1 LKSPKRKGLERSTL
15 TVDRRGLAG
24 KRRGEAR
31 YRRTGSTGE
40 VSAGKNRLR
49 VAWTHAGIAFV
60 DDADV
65 DVADVEKRL
74 KMRLVAKPVPSLI
87 RSSLAEVARGKR
99 DVDVPIDLSWAS
111 EYIQEVLAAAMR
123 IPRGETR
130 PYSWLAREA
139 RRPLAVRAAA
149 TAMAKNPLWLLVPC
163 HRVIAADGTIGSY
176 GPSGV
181 ERKRELLKREGVT
194 LPRGNK
200 RDVKTTQPKRG

>member
-1 LKSPKRKGLERSTL
+1 MRRSKNRTENRP
-15 TVDRRGLAG
+15 V
-24 KRRGEAR
+24 
-31 YRRTGSTGE
+31 YRRTGWTGE
-40 VSAGKNRLR
+40 VTAGKRRLR

-74 KMRLVAKPVPSLI
+74 KMRLADKAVPALLK
-87 RSSLAEVARGKR
+87 SSLTEAARGAR

-111 EYIQEVLAAAMR
+111 EYVQEVLAAAMR
-123 IPRGETR
+123 IPRGQTR

-149 TAMAKNPLWLLVPC
+149 SAIANNPLWLLVPC

-176 GPSGV
+176 GPTGV
-181 ERKRELLKREGVT
+181 DRKRELLEREGVT
-194 LPRGNK
+194 LPGRK
-200 RDVKTTQPKRG
+200 KAAVRPKRS

>member
-1 LKSPKRKGLERSTL
+1 VR
-15 TVDRRGLAG
+15 AG
-24 KRRGEAR
+24 KH
-31 YRRTGSTGE
+31 
-40 VSAGKNRLR
+40 RLR

-65 DVADVEKRL
+65 DVSEIEKRL
-74 KMRLVAKPVPSLI
+74 KMRLVAKPVPALI
-87 RSSLAEVARGKR
+87 RSSLAEASKGAC

-111 EYIQEVLAAAMR
+111 EYFQEVLAAAMR
-123 IPRGETR
+123 IPRGQTR

-149 TAMAKNPLWLLVPC
+149 SAMAKNPLWLLVPC

-181 ERKRELLKREGVT
+181 EKKRELLKREGVT
-194 LPRGNK
+194 LP
-200 RDVKTTQPKRG
+200 

>member
-1 LKSPKRKGLERSTL
+1 MRRPRKRNGKPQRSIPVELKL
-15 TVDRRGLAG
+15 DRYKVAS
-24 KRRGEAR
+24 

-40 VSAGKNRLR
+40 VSAGKQRLR

-74 KMRLVAKPVPSLI
+74 KMRLIERPVPALL
-87 RSSLAEVARGKR
+87 RSSLVEAARGAR
-99 DVDVPIDLSWAS
+99 DVDVPVDLSWAS

-123 IPRGETR
+123 IPRGQTR

-176 GPSGV
+176 GPNGV
-181 ERKRELLKREGVT
+181 ERKRELLAREGVT
-194 LPRGNK
+194 LGSRKKRAGSRKPR
-200 RDVKTTQPKRG
+200 